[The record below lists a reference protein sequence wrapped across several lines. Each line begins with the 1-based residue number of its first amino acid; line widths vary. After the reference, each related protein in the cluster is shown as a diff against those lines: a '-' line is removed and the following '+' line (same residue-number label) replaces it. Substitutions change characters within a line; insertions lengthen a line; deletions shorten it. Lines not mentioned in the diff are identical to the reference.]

1 MQIVLFLVVHPC
13 DKAKSP
19 CKNEGVCE
27 KNGDEF
33 VCKCSEDW
41 TGDTCEVKGI
51 TDIFIT
57 INQRLENSLQLG
69 NYTFIIPQQ
78 R

>member
-1 MQIVLFLVVHPC
+1 MTIHCISKAEFIFFFLVHPC
-13 DKAKSP
+13 DKDESP

-41 TGDTCEVKGI
+41 TGDNCETKGENIFMI
-51 TDIFIT
+51 TNT
-57 INQRLENSLQLG
+57 RTKNSK
-69 NYTFIIPQQ
+69 
-78 R
+78 